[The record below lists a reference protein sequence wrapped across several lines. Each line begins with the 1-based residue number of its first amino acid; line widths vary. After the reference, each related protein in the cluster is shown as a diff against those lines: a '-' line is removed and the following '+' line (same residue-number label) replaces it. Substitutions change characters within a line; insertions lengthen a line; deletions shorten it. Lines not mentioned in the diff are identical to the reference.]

1 MSEPTSKTFN
11 ISGST
16 INNLAG
22 DNIYYNEAPQM
33 RSHSTSEDVTKT
45 ILFLAA
51 NPQGMQPRSLEEEA
65 REISEGLR
73 RSQHRDRFVLEQC
86 WAVRHRDM
94 HRALLDYQPHIV
106 HFAGQGSSEEGLFL
120 EDDTGRSKAVSAEA
134 IANLF
139 KLFPN
144 IECALLNACYSAVQA
159 KAIADYIPYVIGMQQ
174 AIGNKAAIEFAVAF
188 YDALATGQT
197 IEFAYKLGCVAIQMA
212 GIPQHSIPILIH
224 S

>member
-11 ISGST
+11 ISGNT

-22 DNIYYNEAPQM
+22 DNIYYNEAPQIQ
-33 RSHSTSEDVTKT
+33 SNLISEDAVKT

-73 RSQHRDRFVLEQC
+73 RSQHRDRFILKQC

-120 EDDTGRSKAVSAEA
+120 EDDTGRSKPVSPEA

-139 KLFPN
+139 QLFPK
-144 IECALLNACYSAVQA
+144 IECVVLNACYSAVQA

-188 YDALATGQT
+188 YDALETGKP

-212 GIPQHSIPILIH
+212 GISQHSIPVLIH
-224 S
+224 